1 MLYWQWKRSPGKEGS
16 HFDPDCDL
24 FTANERGDVQ
34 TSAAWWWG
42 MVGVLAACTAL
53 LGPWAM
59 FKLYVVPYWVSR
71 PLCLCPNA
79 YYR

>member
-1 MLYWQWKRSPGKEGS
+1 VFALQWKRSPGKEGS
-16 HFDPDCDL
+16 HFDPDSDL

-42 MVGVLAACTAL
+42 MVALLGACTVA

-59 FKLYVVPYWVSR
+59 FKLYMVPYWVR
-71 PLCLCPNA
+71 TH
-79 YYR
+79 